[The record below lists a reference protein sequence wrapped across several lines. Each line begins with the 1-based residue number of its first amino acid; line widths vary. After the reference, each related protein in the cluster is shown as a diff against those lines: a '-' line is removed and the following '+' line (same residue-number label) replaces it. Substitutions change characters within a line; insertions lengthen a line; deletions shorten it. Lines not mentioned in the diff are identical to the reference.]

1 MNAIKWNNNELIILD
16 QRKLPLTT
24 SYIKCKSYKTVIDA
38 IYTLSVRGAP
48 LIGIAAAYGMVLAA
62 IESQKLPK
70 SGQKDFIIN
79 AGNKLKNTRPTA
91 VNLSLV
97 INKILKLTEKSDLK
111 NIINILLKEAT
122 DIDKEDQILCDEIAN
137 NGIELFKN
145 KTNLKILTHCNTGS
159 LATQGI
165 GTALGIIKKLNLNKQ
180 IKCIYIDE
188 TRPLLQGSRLT
199 AYELN
204 NEKVPCKLITD
215 STAAFILKKEKIDAV
230 IVGADRI
237 ASNGD
242 TANKIG
248 TYGLAIAA
256 KFHNIPFYI
265 AAPSSTFDFN
275 LKNGNQII
283 IEERDSKE
291 IKEYNN
297 KEISPKEIDV
307 YNPAFDVTDNTLI
320 TGFITEKEILY
331 PPYDI
336 SFSKLK

>member
-70 SGQKDFIIN
+70 SRQKDFIIN

-97 INKILKLTEKSDLK
+97 INKILKLTEKNDLK

-122 DIDKEDQILCDEIAN
+122 DIDKEDQILCDKIAN
-137 NGIELFKN
+137 NGVELFKN

-188 TRPLLQGSRLT
+188 TRPLLQGSR
-199 AYELN
+199 
-204 NEKVPCKLITD
+204 
-215 STAAFILKKEKIDAV
+215 
-230 IVGADRI
+230 
-237 ASNGD
+237 
-242 TANKIG
+242 
-248 TYGLAIAA
+248 
-256 KFHNIPFYI
+256 
-265 AAPSSTFDFN
+265 
-275 LKNGNQII
+275 
-283 IEERDSKE
+283 
-291 IKEYNN
+291 
-297 KEISPKEIDV
+297 
-307 YNPAFDVTDNTLI
+307 
-320 TGFITEKEILY
+320 
-331 PPYDI
+331 
-336 SFSKLK
+336 